1 MARSYIPA
9 TVPMEF
15 VNDFKTSSSESEDDG
30 VTQCCQYP
38 RPGRHRQRHQQQR
51 DNSTIIEFVHVPT
64 EGYGGGHGHCDIVAS
79 PELFRKNPEN
89 VKNNKNPRNNNTSYE
104 VTVSPEHAD
113 NNFYQMKSNHI
124 PASSTTPSP
133 YDYSHSF
140 IQSRS
145 QNTQTFL
152 YHDDDLGENLADIA
166 QPSNV
171 VTRCHQDTF
180 YSNRGDSIDF
190 ELDYNLNH
198 CSSSNNNSLQRRNG
212 SLSSHSPMSMPSEET
227 SLSTINSSGFKYKTQ
242 LLSRY
247 SSQLEEENRMLK
259 ELLRNA

>member
-15 VNDFKTSSSESEDDG
+15 VSDFKTSSPESEDDG

-38 RPGRHRQRHQQQR
+38 RAGRQRHQQQR

-64 EGYGGGHGHCDIVAS
+64 EGCGHGQRDTVAS
-79 PELFRKNPEN
+79 PEMFRKHPEN
-89 VKNNKNPRNNNTSYE
+89 VKNNKNPRNSNTSDE
-104 VTVSPEHAD
+104 VTVSPVHEA

-124 PASSTTPSP
+124 LPSSTTPLP
-133 YDYSHSF
+133 NNYTHSF
-140 IQSRS
+140 TQSRS
-145 QNTQTFL
+145 QNTQIFL
-152 YHDDDLGENLADIA
+152 YDPDNLGDYYVENA

-171 VTRCHQDTF
+171 VARRHQETLFKSRD
-180 YSNRGDSIDF
+180 DSIDF
-190 ELDYNLNH
+190 ELDYNVNH
-198 CSSSNNNSLQRRNG
+198 SSLSNNDSLPRRNG
-212 SLSSHSPMSMPSEET
+212 SLSSHSPISMQSEET
-227 SLSTINSSGFKYKTQ
+227 SLSTMNSTGFKYKTQ

-247 SSQLEEENRMLK
+247 SSQLEEENRILK